1 VVRVAICGNVDF
13 MDVNGWH
20 CSFDYAFDFLIFFF
34 FTFLTLLIIPN
45 WTEVLSK
52 LS

>member
-1 VVRVAICGNVDF
+1 MVGIDLLI
-13 MDVNGWH
+13 MPLT
-20 CSFDYAFDFLIFFF
+20 SFFFF